1 MPEFPLYSM
10 IIGVGMKNMKTKLLF
25 LCSAN
30 MDRSPAAESLFKD
43 SKKFEAKS
51 AGLSELTENPVTTQA
66 IKWADVIF
74 VMDERKEKHKSVL
87 LKKFPE
93 AKNKDI
99 RILNITN
106 EFCRYDKEL
115 ERLLRI
121 GLEREGFWD
130 CLSKRKDAEEE

>member
-1 MPEFPLYSM
+1 
-10 IIGVGMKNMKTKLLF
+10 MKTKLLF

-30 MDRSPAAESLFKD
+30 MDRSPAAESLFKN

-51 AGLSELTENPVTTQA
+51 AGLSELTENPVTNQT

-74 VMDERKEKHKSVL
+74 VMDERTEGHKSVL

-93 AKNKDI
+93 AQNKDI

-121 GLEREGFWD
+121 SLEREGID
-130 CLSKRKDAEEE
+130 